1 MIKPNFLLI
10 ILLGFSTIAN
20 AQFQMKVNLEG
31 GYHFNLGDSII
42 NKTNSIYRLSGILKY
57 KTRNKNTVTK
67 LLLKIRPEIFNN
79 ELGSFK
85 INPQGTFFYFTG
97 NTIWKSFLSVQH
109 NEYFLNNKNSSY
121 DTFVFINGAQFKL
134 TNSFPVDISIGY
146 SYQNINF
153 GSSVNSDFL
162 FLSGFAKNRID
173 NFFVWS
179 YGLFIQNFTT
189 KTEIARGKKNIKSSG
204 LMYGPQIK
212 LHYLKKFILDAEY
225 KFLLENSNFISYP
238 SFEHQINLL
247 AGFMFNKKISFF
259 LMADLYIRRIIL
271 KKKTPESDPVFYTP
285 TQNENQLFFKASYKF
300 IKNTSVYF
308 KTGYFNENIFL
319 DNFNIEGIN
328 FFIGFEYKP

>member
-10 ILLGFSTIAN
+10 IILCISTSAN
-20 AQFQMKVNLEG
+20 AQFQMKVNLEA

-57 KTRNKNTVTK
+57 KTRKKNTAAK

-79 ELGSFK
+79 QLGSVK
-85 INPQGTFFYFTG
+85 INPEGTFFYFTG
-97 NTIWKSFLSVQH
+97 KTIWKSFLSIQH
-109 NEYFLNNKNSSY
+109 NQYYLNNKNSSY
-121 DTFVFINGAQFKL
+121 NTFAFINGAQFNL
-134 TNSFPVDISIGY
+134 TNSFPLDISFGY
-146 SYQNINF
+146 SYQNIKF
-153 GSSVNSDFL
+153 GNSVNSDFL
-162 FLSGFAKNRID
+162 FLSGLTKNRID
-173 NFFVWS
+173 NYFVWS

-189 KTEIARGKKNIKSSG
+189 KTEIAKGNKNIKSTG
-204 LMYGPQIK
+204 WMYGPQVK
-212 LHYLKKFILDAEY
+212 LHYLKKIIFDAEY

-247 AGFMFNKKISFF
+247 AGFMLNKKISFF
-259 LMADLYIRRIIL
+259 LLADLYIRRIIL
-271 KKKTPESDPVFYTP
+271 KNKTTESDPVFYSP

-300 IKNTSVYF
+300 IRNASIYF

-319 DNFNIEGIN
+319 NNIKIEGIN